1 MHKSKIKTALALT
14 FIGGAITCL
23 SAAPAKAT
31 DTAVTCNKPVAWVI
45 TGAEQALPNFT
56 IWCSGGS
63 SVGNIVYFS
72 YEVAKNSTVSQLL
85 ANVTG
90 LHAIQTSDGPI
101 TIYSNLNDL
110 SGSAWGCGT
119 ANCRIIDQLVAE

>member
-1 MHKSKIKTALALT
+1 MHTVKTVVALV
-14 FIGGAITCL
+14 FIVGVITYL
-23 SAAPAKAT
+23 SAAPAKAA
-31 DTAVTCNKPVAWVI
+31 DTAVTCDKPVSIVI

-63 SVGNIVYFS
+63 SAGHIVYFS
-72 YEVAKNSTVSQLL
+72 YEVAKNASVSQLL

-90 LHAIQTSDGPI
+90 NHAIQTNDGPI
-101 TIYSNLNDL
+101 TIYSNLSDL

-119 ANCRIIDQLVAE
+119 ANCRILDQLFAQ

>member
-1 MHKSKIKTALALT
+1 VAWFTS
-14 FIGGAITCL
+14 
-23 SAAPAKAT
+23 SYRAAQET
-31 DTAVTCNKPVAWVI
+31 VAWVI
-45 TGAEQALPNFT
+45 TGAEEALPNFT

-72 YEVAKNSTVSQLL
+72 YEVAKNPTVSQLL
-85 ANVTG
+85 ASVTAT
-90 LHAIQTSDGPI
+90 HAIQTSDGPM

-119 ANCRIIDQLVAE
+119 ANCRIIDQLAAH